1 MKVVI
6 DLIED
11 IRESI
16 SNAEGYIFTA
26 GLLKEDPDDPSRLI
40 YAGEAKLTSFG
51 LDETKR
57 VLEFGIENSKD
68 EITVGEVIPSL
79 LIADID
85 VMMYEV
91 RVNVNAQYSGME
103 VVGFGKNDEAQRYV
117 LFIKI

>member
-16 SNAEGYIFTA
+16 GNVEAYVLTA
-26 GLLKEDPDDPSRLI
+26 GLLKEDPDDPARLI
-40 YAGEAKLTSFG
+40 YAGEAKLTSFQ

-57 VLEFGIENSKD
+57 ALVFSIDGSKH
-68 EITVGEVIPSL
+68 EITVGELIPPL
-79 LIADID
+79 LIADMD

-91 RVNVNAQYSGME
+91 KIDVNAQYSDME
-103 VVGFGKNDEAQRYV
+103 VVGFGKNDEEKRYV

>member
-16 SNAEGYIFTA
+16 GNAEGYVLTA
-26 GLLKEDPDDPSRLI
+26 GLLKEDTNDPAKLI
-40 YAGEAKLTSFG
+40 YAGEAKLTSFQ

-57 VLEFGIENSKD
+57 ALVFGIENSKD
-68 EITVGEVIPSL
+68 EITVGEIIPPL
-79 LIADID
+79 LIADMD

-91 RVNVNAQYSGME
+91 RVNVNAQYSDME
-103 VVGFGKNDEAQRYV
+103 VVGFGKNDEERRYV
-117 LFIKI
+117 FFIKI

>member
-16 SNAEGYIFTA
+16 GNTEDYVLTA
-26 GLLKEDPDDPSRLI
+26 GLLKEDTNDSDRLI
-40 YAGEAKLTSFG
+40 YAGEAKLTSFQ

-57 VLEFGIENSKD
+57 ALEFGIENSNE
-68 EITVGEVIPSL
+68 EITVGEVIPPL
-79 LIADID
+79 LIADMD
-85 VMMYEV
+85 VMMYKV
-91 RVNVNAQYSGME
+91 RVNVNAQYSDME

>member
-16 SNAEGYIFTA
+16 GNAEGYVFTA
-26 GLLKEDPDDPSRLI
+26 GLLKEDTNDPAKLI
-40 YAGEAKLTSFG
+40 YTGEAKLTSFQ

-57 VLEFGIENSKD
+57 ALVFGIENSTD
-68 EITVGEVIPSL
+68 EITVGEVIPPL
-79 LIADID
+79 LIADMD

-91 RVNVNAQYSGME
+91 KIDVNAQYSDME
-103 VVGFGKNDEAQRYV
+103 VVGFGKSDEEQRYV